1 MRLIQAIP
9 AALLLKRAMAQ
20 TPGPGPAL
28 VTPVPDPALRNQSNN
43 ADPPE
48 PDPNGIISLIT
59 DDYLVY
65 CPEPTEI
72 VHKNVTYTAETA
84 PTYVTITNC
93 PCEVTYSH
101 PQPTYPPI
109 IKSSVQGSET
119 QIVTQ
124 YPPPEKPVY
133 PAPGKPAQPPP
144 PPAPGKSAPPVLPVV
159 PPPPPGKPTPVP
171 VPPPGKPAPPPAPGQ
186 TVPPVAP
193 PAPPPAEQPA
203 SPAPVPPPGPTT
215 QPPAPPVRAAGSKVA
230 SKALGAFVVAGVA
243 ALAI

>member
-1 MRLIQAIP
+1 MRLTQVVP
-9 AALLLKRAMAQ
+9 AALLLKGAMAQ

-28 VTPVPDPALRNQSNN
+28 VTPVPDPALRNQSKN

-48 PDPNGIISLIT
+48 PDSHGTISVIT

-72 VHKNVTYTAETA
+72 VHKSVTYKAEEA

-93 PCEVTYSH
+93 PCTVTYSH

-109 IKSSVQGSET
+109 VKTSVQESET
-119 QIVTQ
+119 QVVTQ

-133 PAPGKPAQPPP
+133 PAPGKQ
-144 PPAPGKSAPPVLPVV
+144 APPVPPVV
-159 PPPPPGKPTPVP
+159 PPPPPGKQTPVP
-171 VPPPGKPAPPPAPGQ
+171 VPPPGKPAPPPVPGQ
-186 TVPPVAP
+186 TAPPAPPVAP
-193 PAPPPAEQPA
+193 PAPPAEQPA
-203 SPAPVPPPGPTT
+203 SPAPPAPAGPTT

-230 SKALGAFVVAGVA
+230 SRALGAFVIAGVVA
-243 ALAI
+243 VAI

>member
-9 AALLLKRAMAQ
+9 AALLLKHALAQ

-28 VTPVPDPALRNQSNN
+28 VTPVPDPALRNQSKN

-48 PDPNGIISLIT
+48 PDPHGIISVIT

-72 VHKNVTYTAETA
+72 VHKSVTYKVEEA

-93 PCEVTYSH
+93 PCTVTYSH

-109 IKSSVQGSET
+109 VKTSVQESET
-119 QIVTQ
+119 QVVTQ

-144 PPAPGKSAPPVLPVV
+144 PQPEKSAPPVPPVV
-159 PPPPPGKPTPVP
+159 PPPPPGKSTPVP
-171 VPPPGKPAPPPAPGQ
+171 VPPPGKPAPPP
-186 TVPPVAP
+186 
-193 PAPPPAEQPA
+193 
-203 SPAPVPPPGPTT
+203 
-215 QPPAPPVRAAGSKVA
+215 
-230 SKALGAFVVAGVA
+230 
-243 ALAI
+243 